1 MTLLRLLVR
10 TLVVATDVYPSE
22 MPLGAFKRYVAQAQ
36 SAAVA
41 FAAPPAAGQ
50 PADWTVDIWNW
61 GVPEEENQPL
71 PQQWEKVSHAKLYDS
86 RIESV
91 GMTRI
96 RVECYSTRARFSG
109 PR

>member
-1 MTLLRLLVR
+1 VTLLRLLVR

-71 PQQWEKVSHAKLYDS
+71 PQWEKVSHAKLYDS